1 MHLFPTS
8 LVWGSCFSLSSASL
22 LLPRLVSSPQSI
34 PATSTSCRLL
44 TTVNSSQRKSLS
56 PPMST
61 QVKSTPNSISQISI
75 SHPTQSRYLSLS
87 LLLFPSLSILP
98 SLLASSPRHRQH
110 KTTRN
115 TQVNSSQLSLSPP
128 KSTQVKST
136 PNSISRSS
144 TSHPTQQ
151 IDA

>member
-1 MHLFPTS
+1 M
-8 LVWGSCFSLSSASL
+8 WGSCFSLSSASL

-87 LLLFPSLSILP
+87 LFLFPSLSPPFSPRLV
-98 SLLASSPRHRQH
+98 SSPQ
-110 KTTRN
+110 TTQDN
-115 TQVNSSQLSLSPP
+115 TQHPSQL
-128 KSTQVKST
+128 KSSRLVKIPFSGRA
-136 PNSISRSS
+136 PFCL
-144 TSHPTQQ
+144 P
-151 IDA
+151 